1 MSRLILV
8 RTYKLNCKM
17 DDYFEREAN
26 GTRDKIL
33 CSAAKLIG
41 AKGYAKVSVRDIA
54 EDAGVSLGQITYHFK
69 SKDALFI
76 EIVERLTRS
85 FFEDFKKMP
94 KGKNSGREKAAV
106 ALRHSK
112 KTLLKSTQERKML
125 MDFSNMA
132 MWSREYA
139 DEFRRL
145 FEEMELALKSDF
157 PSSGDGTSDSEI
169 VRITSTVTIGV
180 SMFHIITGDKQV
192 LDIFDKV
199 ADIFEKNA
207 Q

>member
-1 MSRLILV
+1 
-8 RTYKLNCKM
+8 
-17 DDYFEREAN
+17 
-26 GTRDKIL
+26 
-33 CSAAKLIG
+33 
-41 AKGYAKVSVRDIA
+41 
-54 EDAGVSLGQITYHFK
+54 
-69 SKDALFI
+69 
-76 EIVERLTRS
+76 
-85 FFEDFKKMP
+85 MP
-94 KGKNSGREKAAV
+94 KGKNSGREKAAA

-132 MWSREYA
+132 IWSREYA

-145 FEEMELALKSDF
+145 FEEMELALKSDSLS
-157 PSSGDGTSDSEI
+157 PGDDTDDSEI
-169 VRITSTVTIGV
+169 VRIVSTVTIGV
-180 SMFHIITGDKQV
+180 SMFHIITGDRQV

>member
-1 MSRLILV
+1 
-8 RTYKLNCKM
+8 M

-85 FFEDFKKMP
+85 FKKMP
-94 KGKNSGREKAAV
+94 KGKNSGREKAAA

-112 KTLLKSTQERKML
+112 KTLLKSMQERKML
-125 MDFSNMA
+125 MDFFNMA

-145 FEEMELALKSDF
+145 FEEMELALKSDS